1 MGSGSGDLLT
11 WPLGGLRGRLVLVP
25 VSFIP
30 DPPRAR
36 AEPISEAG
44 DAPMKTRKGRKHP
57 MEDGGRNK
65 VRNKGGTERSEE
77 EMDVLRGEG
86 GE

>member
-11 WPLGGLRGRLVLVP
+11 WPLGGLRGCLVLVP
-25 VSFIP
+25 ISFIP

-57 MEDGGRNK
+57 MDGGRNK

-77 EMDVLRGEG
+77 EMDMLRGEG